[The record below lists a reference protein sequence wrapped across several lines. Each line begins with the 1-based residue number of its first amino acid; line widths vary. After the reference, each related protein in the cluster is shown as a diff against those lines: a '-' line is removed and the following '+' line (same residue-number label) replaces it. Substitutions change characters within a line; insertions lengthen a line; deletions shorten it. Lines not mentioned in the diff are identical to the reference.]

1 MKESNINN
9 GFNNY
14 RSSMDVASDDYD
26 NIIDERQDNT
36 LQSSIEL
43 VKNVNTCSQDTH
55 VQIQMNTSAV
65 RATNEHV
72 TASDTLIR
80 LKQHKWSILAFIC
93 GVILTL
99 GIVVPVMMSKSSS
112 TEKDAKTDYA
122 FLLRF
127 DRKSTH
133 STVFLSDDDTVLS
146 NFFSK
151 ETPNAVNHPEQFNTY
166 KGTIG
171 DRCLT
176 STSKIYFEIMFSFEI
191 ISSLKNNSTDLVVEV
206 GVISSTEIDKYFY
219 AGTNGW
225 SFSIHNCLSYI
236 CLTAQHSITRTDEP
250 IKIISSSNTAGT
262 VVTGRLGF
270 FVNMNRNEFSVIDK
284 ANSKILYTLNS
295 VVSADQLCFA
305 FGVYNPQVLESTL
318 EILYSYDFT
327 TLPIINVVA

>member
-72 TASDTLIR
+72 TASDTLIG
-80 LKQHKWSILAFIC
+80 LKQHKWSLLAFIC

-191 ISSLKNNSTDLVVEV
+191 ISSFKNNSTNLVVEV

-270 FVNMNRNEFSVIDK
+270 FVNMNRNEF
-284 ANSKILYTLNS
+284 
-295 VVSADQLCFA
+295 
-305 FGVYNPQVLESTL
+305 
-318 EILYSYDFT
+318 
-327 TLPIINVVA
+327 

>member
-1 MKESNINN
+1 M
-9 GFNNY
+9 FFLY
-14 RSSMDVASDDYD
+14 
-26 NIIDERQDNT
+26 
-36 LQSSIEL
+36 
-43 VKNVNTCSQDTH
+43 
-55 VQIQMNTSAV
+55 
-65 RATNEHV
+65 
-72 TASDTLIR
+72 LIFFTYTFQ
-80 LKQHKWSILAFIC
+80 KFI
-93 GVILTL
+93 
-99 GIVVPVMMSKSSS
+99 S
-112 TEKDAKTDYA
+112 DAKTDYA

-151 ETPNAVNHPEQFNTY
+151 ETPNVINHPEQFKTY

-206 GVISSTEIDKYFY
+206 GVISSTAIDKYFY

-284 ANSKILYTLNS
+284 DNSKILYTLKS